1 MEKSKSVSKLVMIL
15 VSFLGIYLL
24 SMGASWAI
32 FSFLRQEPGTNGS
45 GVPTGSGRTKLD
57 LSLPKTEEC
66 PINGAK
72 YSKPEREI
80 WETRRPITAMI
91 ENHVDSRPA
100 SGISKA
106 DAIYEAVAE
115 GGITRFL
122 TIFYCGAAAEDV
134 KIAPVRSA
142 RIYYIEWASEY
153 GEMPIF
159 MHVGGANDFGNNGST
174 AKEARALEYLQKIGW
189 RVAGGNDFDTTFDS
203 GYPVFWR
210 NYERLD
216 HPVATEHTM
225 TASLDEAYKQAE
237 KRGFSYKDSDG
248 KAWNENFVSWKFIDD
263 KPVANPVTT
272 EISFGFW
279 ANKPDYDVIWK
290 YNSSD
295 NTYLRS
301 NGGKDFIDS
310 DTKKILSAKNVVIQ
324 FVKEKGPVDKNLHM
338 IYTTIGTG
346 NALVFQNGEVIK
358 GTWNKESVGARTRF
372 FDESGKEISFVRG
385 LIFLEEIP
393 TGNTIKY

>member
-1 MEKSKSVSKLVMIL
+1 
-15 VSFLGIYLL
+15 
-24 SMGASWAI
+24 
-32 FSFLRQEPGTNGS
+32 
-45 GVPTGSGRTKLD
+45 
-57 LSLPKTEEC
+57 
-66 PINGAK
+66 
-72 YSKPEREI
+72 
-80 WETRRPITAMI
+80 
-91 ENHVDSRPA
+91 VDSRPA

-106 DAIYEAVAE
+106 DVIYEAVAE

-122 TIFYCGAAAEDV
+122 TVFYCGAAAENV
-134 KIAPVRSA
+134 NIAPVRSA

-153 GEMPIF
+153 GEKPIF
-159 MHVGGANDFGNNGST
+159 MHVGGANDFGNTGST

-189 RVAGGNDFDTTFDS
+189 RVPGGNDFDTTFDS

-237 KRGFSYKDSDG
+237 KRGFTYKDSNG

-263 KPVANPVTT
+263 KPVANPEAS

-279 ANKPDYDVIWK
+279 DNKPDYDVVWK

-301 NGGKDFIDS
+301 NSGKDFIDL
-310 DTKKILSAKNVVIQ
+310 DTKKTLSAKNVAIQ

-338 IYTTIGTG
+338 IYTTTGTG
-346 NALVFQNGEVIK
+346 KALVFQNGEVIK
-358 GTWNKESVGARTRF
+358 GTWEKKSVGARTRF
-372 FDESGKEISFVRG
+372 FDENGKEISFVRG
-385 LIFLEEIP
+385 MIFLEEVP

>member
-1 MEKSKSVSKLVMIL
+1 MEKSKSISKLVMII

-24 SMGASWAI
+24 STGASWAI
-32 FSFLRQEPGTNGS
+32 FSFLRQEPGAEGGNVSTQE
-45 GVPTGSGRTKLD
+45 GRTKLGEN
-57 LSLPKTEEC
+57 LPKTEEC
-66 PINGAK
+66 PVNGAK
-72 YSKPEREI
+72 FSKPEREI

-106 DAIYEAVAE
+106 DVIYEAVAE

-122 TIFYCGAAAEDV
+122 TVFYCGTAAEEV

-153 GEMPIF
+153 GEKPIF
-159 MHVGGANDFGNNGST
+159 MHVGGANDFGNTGST
-174 AKEARALEYLQKIGW
+174 VKDARALEYLQKIGW

-203 GYPVFWR
+203 GYPIFWR

-237 KRGFSYKDSDG
+237 KRGFSFKDSNG
-248 KAWNENFVSWKFIDD
+248 KAWNENFVSWKFMDD
-263 KPVANPVTT
+263 KPVADPKVS

-279 ANKPDYDVIWK
+279 DNKEDYDVAWK

-301 NGGKDFIDS
+301 NGGEDFIDL
-310 DTKKILSAKNVVIQ
+310 DTKKTFSAKNVVVQ

-338 IYTTIGTG
+338 IYTTTGTG

-358 GTWNKESVGARTRF
+358 ATWEKKSVGARTRF
-372 FDESGKEISFVRG
+372 FDEKGKEISFVRG
-385 LIFLEEIP
+385 MIFIEEVP